1 MLSARASV
9 DAASRLREPMDAFA
23 TREDRM
29 RHRTRRRVRVAAGG
43 RVVAQL
49 LRRLRQMPDRLL
61 HPRRRRAALE
71 SLIARQPPARVLVVC
86 NGNIF
91 RSPFAAAVLRRVA
104 GPRGVQVESA
114 RFLGPGRPATRD
126 TRTRAGAP
134 GTATSRP

>member
-49 LRRLRQMPDRLL
+49 LSMLRQMPDRLL
-61 HPRRRRAALE
+61 HPRRRRAALQ
-71 SLIARQPPARVLVVC
+71 SLIARQPPARVLVVF

-91 RSPFAAAVLRRVA
+91 RSPLAAAVLRLVA
-104 GPRGVQVESA
+104 RPRWLLLQPAGS
-114 RFLGPGRPATRD
+114 LGPGRL
-126 TRTRAGAP
+126 AP
-134 GTATSRP
+134 LLVWTAA

>member
-104 GPRGVQVESA
+104 GPRRSEEH
-114 RFLGPGRPATRD
+114 
-126 TRTRAGAP
+126 
-134 GTATSRP
+134 TSELQSQSNLVCRLLLETKKRQR